1 MKKKVATPSVIAT
14 LRKLGKLPQIINI
27 PEYPYSKKRT
37 SADVRPPWVRDYP
50 DFSMYD
56 DAYIV
61 QNKETKTVWKIFVR
75 GIIDD
80 GNACKRSRTHLHFVN
95 FPAWKDI
102 EKDGKYIIFGMDA
115 VPMKQEYIDDHV
127 LMLPTDQFIKFF
139 DEEGIE
145 NYWPRNVYTTDTSS
159 EDERA
164 FELEREKKLHEYWE
178 PWNLTYENCGQY
190 F

>member
-1 MKKKVATPSVIAT
+1 
-14 LRKLGKLPQIINI
+14 
-27 PEYPYSKKRT
+27 
-37 SADVRPPWVRDYP
+37 
-50 DFSMYD
+50 
-56 DAYIV
+56 
-61 QNKETKTVWKIFVR
+61 
-75 GIIDD
+75 
-80 GNACKRSRTHLHFVN
+80 
-95 FPAWKDI
+95 
-102 EKDGKYIIFGMDA
+102 
-115 VPMKQEYIDDHV
+115 MKQEYLDDHV